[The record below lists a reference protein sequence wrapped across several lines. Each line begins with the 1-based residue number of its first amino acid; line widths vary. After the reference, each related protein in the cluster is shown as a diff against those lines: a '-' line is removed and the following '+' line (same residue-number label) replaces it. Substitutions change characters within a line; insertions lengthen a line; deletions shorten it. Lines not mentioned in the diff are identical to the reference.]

1 LTPLFAVVVDAHA
14 RCALRALSC
23 CKHAA
28 QQGGRIFTS
37 APASSPPLPS
47 FFAAVVNARASGA
60 LRALRLHRSRSRA
73 SSSPSLLSPSPLM
86 HTHAAACVNLMLLQD
101 SII

>member
-1 LTPLFAVVVDAHA
+1 LLQ
-14 RCALRALSC
+14 
-23 CKHAA
+23 A
-28 QQGGRIFTS
+28 QQGGRIFTCS
-37 APASSPPLPS
+37 PASSPPLPS
-47 FFAAVVNARASGA
+47 YFAVVVNARASGA

-73 SSSPSLLSPSPLM
+73 SSSPSLLSPSSLM